1 MRPLATPALALLLA
15 LASSVAAQPAAVPPA
30 VPLAIDYRIGGT
42 TGYDAAV
49 PTTQEALGFVI
60 GDRHT
65 RPEEVVRY
73 VEAVAEASPRVVAGV
88 HGTTYEGRR
97 LVHAI
102 VTSPANH
109 ARLDAIQAANRRL
122 SDAPSEVGDDALAS
136 MPAVLFMGYSV
147 HGNEA
152 SGTEAG
158 LAFLYHLAAGQGE
171 VARQLDDVV
180 VVLVPMLNPDGRDRF
195 ADWANGWRGGV
206 PTADGANREHREPWP
221 NGRTNHY
228 LFDLNRDWLPQQLVE
243 SQGRMALWHAWRPQV
258 TTDHHEMG
266 SEATYFFQPGIPSRN
281 NPLSPARTF
290 ELTGAIAQYHADEL
304 DRIGS
309 LYYSAE
315 SFDDFYYG
323 KGSTY
328 PDVQGG
334 VGILFEQAS
343 SRALVR
349 DTESNGTL
357 TYAFTVRNQ
366 LATSVST
373 FRAVAAMREDLL
385 RHARDTYA
393 GASDAAREAD
403 TKAYV
408 IGLDRRRTRGQALAQ
423 TLQRNRIRLYELA
436 ETVTSGGQTY
446 RPGEALVVPVDQAQA
461 RLVRGAMERT
471 LTYTDSLFYDVS
483 AWTFPLA
490 FGADVAALDRVPRG
504 ALGAPLDASPVDAD
518 AFDGGALRGGRAGY
532 AYLIGWD
539 RYFAPRALQ
548 RLQAA
553 GVRVRLATSPLAAT
567 VAGARQDF
575 PRGTL
580 IVPLAQPDAPADS
593 VHAVVERAVRLDHVV
608 ASATASGFTPTG
620 LDLGSASFPVL
631 PKQTVAVLSGEGTSA
646 YAVGEVWHLLTER
659 FRQPVTLLDVDLV
672 GRADLSDYTTIVMP
686 NGGYGALASAKDELL
701 AWVRAGGVLVGTQA
715 GASWIARNELVAAG
729 TREVRADTTVRP
741 YDQRDEARGAQAIG
755 GSIFEVALDTTHPLA
770 YGYGA
775 TVPVFKSGTALFEPD
790 TTGAGT
796 DVGAYAERPVLSG
809 YISRAN
815 LERLPGAAA
824 IKAYR
829 VGQGRVVLM
838 DFNPTFRAFWWG
850 TDGLL
855 LNAIYLGSTF

>member
-1 MRPLATPALALLLA
+1 MRPLALALLLA
-15 LASSVAAQPAAVPPA
+15 LASSVAAQPA
-30 VPLAIDYRIGGT
+30 VPLAIDYRVGGT
-42 TGYDAAV
+42 TAYDDAV
-49 PTTQEALGFVI
+49 PTTQETLGFVI
-60 GDRHT
+60 GERHT

-73 VEAVAEASPRVVAGV
+73 VEAVAEASPRVTMSV
-88 HGTTYEGRR
+88 HGQTYEGRR
-97 LVHAI
+97 LVHAV

-109 ARLDAIQAANRRL
+109 ARIDAIQAANRRL
-122 SDAPSEVGDDALAS
+122 SDAPASVGDGELAS

-171 VARQLDDVV
+171 VERQLDDVV

-206 PTADGANREHREPWP
+206 PSANGANREHREPWP

-228 LFDLNRDWLPQQLVE
+228 LFDLNRDWLPQQLQE

-281 NPLSPARTF
+281 NPISPARTF
-290 ELTGAIAQYHADEL
+290 ELTGQIAQYHADEL

-328 PDVQGG
+328 PDAQGG

-349 DTESNGTL
+349 DTEANGTL

-373 FRAVAAMREDLL
+373 LRAVAAMREDLL
-385 RHARDTYA
+385 RNARDTYA
-393 GASDAAREAD
+393 GASDVAREAD

-423 TLQRNRIRLYELA
+423 TLQRNRIQLFELA
-436 ETVTSGGQTY
+436 EAVESGGRTY

-490 FGADVAALDRVPRG
+490 FGADVAALDRAPRG
-504 ALGAPLDASPVDAD
+504 ALGAPADAS
-518 AFDGGALRGGRAGY
+518 AFDGGALRGGRASY

-553 GVRVRLATSPLAAT
+553 DVRVRLATSPISAT

-580 IVPLAQPDAPADS
+580 IVPVAQPDAPADS
-593 VHAVVERAVRLDHVV
+593 VHAIVERAVRLDHVV
-608 ASATASGFTPTG
+608 ASATGSGFTPTG
-620 LDLGSASFPVL
+620 LDLGSRSFPVL
-631 PKQTVAVLSGEGTSA
+631 PKQKVAILSGDGTSS

-672 GRADLSDYTTIVMP
+672 GRAGLSEYTTIVMP
-686 NGGYGALASAKDELL
+686 NGGYGALGAAKDELL
-701 AWVRAGGVLVGTQA
+701 SWVRAGGVLVGTQA
-715 GASWIARNELVAAG
+715 GANWIARNELVAAG
-729 TREVRADTTVRP
+729 TRETRSDTTARP
-741 YDQRDEARGAQAIG
+741 YDQREEARGAQAIG

-770 YGYGA
+770 FGYGE
-775 TVPVFKSGTALFEPD
+775 TVPVFKSGTALFQPD

-796 DVGAYAERPVLSG
+796 DVGAYSESPVLSG
-809 YISRAN
+809 YISREN

-824 IKAYR
+824 LKAYR
-829 VGQGRVVLM
+829 VGSGRVVLM